1 MRSVYYI
8 GDEKDESML
17 QEEKK
22 SIEDQRKTKA
32 EETKRPTER
41 ILARLEAKKKEE
53 IIKSIGHRR
62 PPVEKKKNRER
73 KKCQTK
79 ELAAQATQQKFESRL
94 SENHLE

>member
-22 SIEDQRKTKA
+22 STEDQRKTKA

-41 ILARLEAKKKEE
+41 ILAKLEAEKKEE

-62 PPVEKKKNRER
+62 PPVEKKKRER